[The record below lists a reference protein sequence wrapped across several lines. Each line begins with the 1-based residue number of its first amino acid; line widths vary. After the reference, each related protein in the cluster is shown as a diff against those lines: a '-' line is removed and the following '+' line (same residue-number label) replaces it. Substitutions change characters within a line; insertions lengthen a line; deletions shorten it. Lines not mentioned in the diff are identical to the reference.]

1 MRIITR
7 LEPAF
12 VLFLAMTVSALGQ
25 DAKLSVLAA
34 ENFYGDIAGQIGGD
48 HSM

>member
-7 LEPAF
+7 LKPAF
-12 VLFLAMTVSALGQ
+12 VLFLAMTVGALGQ

-34 ENFYGDIAGQIGGD
+34 ENSMATLPGRLAGIE
-48 HSM
+48 SM